1 MGTKARQHGA
11 VGIGVAALLSIG
23 LAASAGAAGSTA
35 GDAEAQALVKT
46 AMEQDYLAMA
56 FDKAEQKLARAAA
69 ICQKRGCSPAREAE
83 VHEYLAVVISGAKHD
98 RDATLEELRKML
110 RLEPE
115 RTIDKAFA
123 SATLKDLLDVA
134 KEDVAK
140 EREEQKKRAA
150 EDLDKKLHEP
160 PPVGSIEDKPWP
172 EQMAGTPV
180 PVFVKLPAPPK
191 GVEPE
196 RVQVTRVVVEYQGPA
211 GSGKA
216 ELKPVKDGYGGHVPC
231 DGVKAV
237 GELKYAVTA
246 YNKYDN
252 PVAKMQT
259 ESRIPLK
266 TAIASAL
273 PHLPDELPPESCD
286 GSSKKAGCY
295 DDTDCGPEK
304 KCVEGTCKAKKK
316 PPVAV
321 PKKGG
326 CAGCAT
332 SSNGTPRA
340 ALFLL
345 AAGLIVAAL
354 RRTTSRARACACAP
368 RPS

>member
-1 MGTKARQHGA
+1 MGTTARGA
-11 VGIGVAALLSIG
+11 VGFGVAALLSIC
-23 LAASAGAAGSTA
+23 LAAPAGVAGSTA
-35 GDAEAQALVKT
+35 GDAEAQALVKA

-69 ICQKRGCSPAREAE
+69 ICQKRGCSAAREAE

-98 RDATLEELRKML
+98 RDATLEELRRML
-110 RLEPE
+110 RLDPE

-134 KEDVAK
+134 KEDVSK
-140 EREEQKKRAA
+140 EREEQKKHAA

-196 RVQVTRVVVEYQGPA
+196 RVQVARVVVEYQGPA

-216 ELKPVKDGYGGHVPC
+216 ELKPIKDGFGGEIPC

-237 GELKYAVTA
+237 GELKYTVTA

-252 PVAKMQT
+252 PVAKTQN

-266 TAIASAL
+266 TAIAGAL
-273 PHLPDELPPESCD
+273 PHLPDELPPEACD
-286 GSSKKAGCY
+286 GSGKKAGCY
-295 DDTDCGPEK
+295 DDTDCGAEK
-304 KCVEGTCKAKKK
+304 KCVSGTCRTKKK
-316 PPVAV
+316 PPVVA

-332 SSNGTPRA
+332 SPSGTPRVG
-340 ALFLL
+340 LWLL
-345 AAGLIVAAL
+345 AAGLVLAPLHRA
-354 RRTTSRARACACAP
+354 RARARACASAP